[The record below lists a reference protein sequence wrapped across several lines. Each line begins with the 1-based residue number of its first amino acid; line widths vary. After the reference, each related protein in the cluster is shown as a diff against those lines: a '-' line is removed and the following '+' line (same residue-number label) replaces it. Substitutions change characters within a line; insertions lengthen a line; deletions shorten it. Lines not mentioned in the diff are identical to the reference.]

1 MITYVGIF
9 CCWEEKQ
16 MDTQPSLFKL
26 IRSMNKEFYLLS
38 LMLYVF
44 FISWAGCYSL
54 LAVWLKEF
62 FNLSGSEIGFAY
74 AVFSV
79 TALCLSPVYGMI
91 QDKLIL
97 RRHLLAFVGIL
108 LCLAGPYYIFI
119 VEPLLVYNVII
130 GGIAIGLYMGFA
142 FNAGVGALESYTER
156 FGRVA
161 GFEFGHAR
169 TFGALGWAS
178 AVAITGILINIDPHY
193 NFIISS
199 VAGIIFLCLLMLLN
213 TADSYSKQML
223 QSYQSN
229 AQQKASFS
237 ELGRLAKHGGFWAVI
252 VYVLGAS
259 IYNVYDQQFQVFFVS
274 KFEDAAEGTRMYGF
288 LNSTQVF
295 LEAACTF
302 AAPFVV
308 NKIGAKNGLLLAGI
322 IMFIRIGG
330 SGLVDSPLAISGIKL
345 LHAPEVPLVI
355 VSFFKYITTR
365 FNPALSS
372 TVYLVAFI
380 MVSQL
385 ISAALAPIAGYFYD
399 TLGFGETYL
408 MMSVLVL
415 VTTIFSFF
423 LLSNKTLAG
432 TSESNI

>member
-1 MITYVGIF
+1 MSG
-9 CCWEEKQ
+9 K
-16 MDTQPSLFKL
+16 PSFFAVM
-26 IRSMNKEFYLLS
+26 RNMGKEFYLLS
-38 LMLYVF
+38 LMLYFF

-62 FNLSGSEIGFAY
+62 FKLSGSEIGFAY

-97 RRHLLAFVGIL
+97 RRHLLTVIGVL
-108 LCLAGPYYIFI
+108 LCLCGPYYIFV
-119 VEPLLVYNVII
+119 VEPLLRMNVLV
-130 GGIAIGLYMGFA
+130 GGVAIGLYMGFA
-142 FNAGVGALESYTER
+142 FNAGIGALESYTER

-199 VAGIIFLCLLMLLN
+199 VAGVIFLILLVLLN
-213 TADSYSKQML
+213 TANDYSKKML
-223 QSYQSN
+223 NNYESHDQK
-229 AQQKASFS
+229 KASFS
-237 ELGRLAKHGGFWAVI
+237 ELGNLAKHCGFWAVI
-252 VYVLGAS
+252 IYVVGSS
-259 IYNVYDQQFQVFFVS
+259 IYGVYDQQFQVFFVS

-288 LNSTQVF
+288 LNSSQVF

-308 NKIGAKNGLLLAGI
+308 NKIGAKNGLLLAGT

-330 SGLVDSPLAISGIKL
+330 SGLVESPLAISAIKL

-355 VSFFKYITTR
+355 VSFFKYSTTR

-372 TVYLVAFI
+372 TIYLVAFI
-380 MVSQL
+380 MVGQI
-385 ISAALAPIAGYFYD
+385 ISAALAPLAGYFYD
-399 TLGFGETYL
+399 SLGFGDTYL
-408 MMSVLVL
+408 MMSGLVL
-415 VTTIFSFF
+415 VTTILSFF
-423 LLSNKTLAG
+423 LLSNKTLEG

>member
-1 MITYVGIF
+1 MSG
-9 CCWEEKQ
+9 K
-16 MDTQPSLFKL
+16 PSFFAVM
-26 IRSMNKEFYLLS
+26 RNMGKEFYLLS
-38 LMLYVF
+38 LMLYFF

-62 FNLSGSEIGFAY
+62 FKLSGSEIGFAY

-97 RRHLLAFVGIL
+97 RRHLLTVIGVL
-108 LCLAGPYYIFI
+108 LCLCGPYYIFV
-119 VEPLLVYNVII
+119 VEPLLRMNVLV
-130 GGIAIGLYMGFA
+130 GGVAIGLYMGFA
-142 FNAGVGALESYTER
+142 FNAGIGALESYTER

-199 VAGIIFLCLLMLLN
+199 VAGVIFLILLVLLN
-213 TADSYSKQML
+213 TANDYSKKML
-223 QSYQSN
+223 NNYESN
-229 AQQKASFS
+229 DQKKASFS
-237 ELGRLAKHGGFWAVI
+237 ELGNLAKHGGFWAVI
-252 VYVLGAS
+252 IYVVGSS
-259 IYNVYDQQFQVFFVS
+259 IYGVYDQQFQVFFVS

-288 LNSTQVF
+288 LNSSQVF

-308 NKIGAKNGLLLAGI
+308 NKIGAKNGLLLAGT

-330 SGLVDSPLAISGIKL
+330 SGLVESPLAISAIKL

-372 TVYLVAFI
+372 TIYLVAFI
-380 MVSQL
+380 MVGQI
-385 ISAALAPIAGYFYD
+385 ISAALAPLAGFFYD
-399 TLGFGETYL
+399 SLGFGDTYL
-408 MMSVLVL
+408 MMSGLVL
-415 VTTIFSFF
+415 VTTILSFF
-423 LLSNKTLAG
+423 LLSNKTLEG

>member
-1 MITYVGIF
+1 MTG
-9 CCWEEKQ
+9 K
-16 MDTQPSLFKL
+16 PSFFAVM
-26 IRSMNKEFYLLS
+26 RNMGKEFYLLS
-38 LMLYVF
+38 LMLYFF

-62 FNLSGSEIGFAY
+62 FKLSGSEIGFAY

-97 RRHLLAFVGIL
+97 RRHLLTVIGVL
-108 LCLAGPYYIFI
+108 LCLCGPYYIFV
-119 VEPLLVYNVII
+119 VEPLLRMNVLV
-130 GGIAIGLYMGFA
+130 GGVAIGLYMGFA
-142 FNAGVGALESYTER
+142 FNAGIGALESYTER

-199 VAGIIFLCLLMLLN
+199 VAGVIFLILLALLN
-213 TADSYSKQML
+213 TANDYSKKML
-223 QSYQSN
+223 ENYESN
-229 AQQKASFS
+229 DQKKASFS
-237 ELGRLAKHGGFWAVI
+237 ELGNLAKHGGFWAVI
-252 VYVLGAS
+252 IYVVGSS
-259 IYNVYDQQFQVFFVS
+259 IYGVYDQQFQVFFVS

-288 LNSTQVF
+288 LNSSQVF

-308 NKIGAKNGLLLAGI
+308 NKIGAKNGLLLAGT

-330 SGLVDSPLAISGIKL
+330 SGLVESPLAISAIKL

-372 TVYLVAFI
+372 TIYLVAFI
-380 MVSQL
+380 MVGQI
-385 ISAALAPIAGYFYD
+385 ISAALSPIAGYFYD
-399 TLGFGETYL
+399 SMGFGNTYL
-408 MMSVLVL
+408 MMSGLVL
-415 VTTIFSFF
+415 VTTILSFF
-423 LLSNKTLAG
+423 LLSNKTLEG

>member
-1 MITYVGIF
+1 MG
-9 CCWEEKQ
+9 
-16 MDTQPSLFKL
+16 
-26 IRSMNKEFYLLS
+26 KEFYLLS
-38 LMLYVF
+38 LMLYFF

-62 FNLSGSEIGFAY
+62 FKLSGSEIGFAY

-97 RRHLLAFVGIL
+97 RRHLLTVIGVL
-108 LCLAGPYYIFI
+108 LCLCGPYYIFV
-119 VEPLLVYNVII
+119 VEPLLRMNVLV
-130 GGIAIGLYMGFA
+130 GGVAIGLYMGFA
-142 FNAGVGALESYTER
+142 FNAGIGALESYTER

-199 VAGIIFLCLLMLLN
+199 VAGIIFLILLVLLN
-213 TADSYSKQML
+213 TANDYSKKML
-223 QSYQSN
+223 NNYESN
-229 AQQKASFS
+229 DQKKASFS
-237 ELGRLAKHGGFWAVI
+237 ELGNLAKHGGFWAVI
-252 VYVLGAS
+252 IYVVGSS
-259 IYNVYDQQFQVFFVS
+259 IYGVYDQQFQVFFVS

-288 LNSTQVF
+288 LNSSQVF

-308 NKIGAKNGLLLAGI
+308 NKIGAKNGLLLAGT

-330 SGLVDSPLAISGIKL
+330 SGLVESPLAISAIKL

-372 TVYLVAFI
+372 TIYLVAFI
-380 MVSQL
+380 MVGQI
-385 ISAALAPIAGYFYD
+385 ISAALAPLAGYFYD
-399 TLGFGETYL
+399 SLGFGDTYL
-408 MMSVLVL
+408 MMSGLVL
-415 VTTIFSFF
+415 VTTILSFF
-423 LLSNKTLAG
+423 LLSNKTLEG

>member
-1 MITYVGIF
+1 MTG
-9 CCWEEKQ
+9 K
-16 MDTQPSLFKL
+16 PSFFAVM
-26 IRSMNKEFYLLS
+26 RNMGKEFYLLS
-38 LMLYVF
+38 LMLYFF

-62 FNLSGSEIGFAY
+62 FKLSGSEIGFAY

-97 RRHLLAFVGIL
+97 RRHLLTVIGVL
-108 LCLAGPYYIFI
+108 LCLCGPYYIFV
-119 VEPLLVYNVII
+119 VEPLLRMNVLV
-130 GGIAIGLYMGFA
+130 GGVAIGLYMGFA
-142 FNAGVGALESYTER
+142 FNAGIGALESYTER

-199 VAGIIFLCLLMLLN
+199 IAGVIFLILLVLLN
-213 TADSYSKQML
+213 TANDYSKKML
-223 QSYQSN
+223 DNYENNDQK
-229 AQQKASFS
+229 KASFS
-237 ELGRLAKHGGFWAVI
+237 ELGNLAKHGGFWAVI
-252 VYVLGAS
+252 IYVVGSS
-259 IYNVYDQQFQVFFVS
+259 IYGVYDQQFQVFFVS

-288 LNSTQVF
+288 LNSSQVF

-308 NKIGAKNGLLLAGI
+308 NKIGAKNGLLLAGT

-330 SGLVDSPLAISGIKL
+330 SGLVESPLAISAIKL

-372 TVYLVAFI
+372 TIYLVAFI
-380 MVSQL
+380 MVGQI
-385 ISAALAPIAGYFYD
+385 ISAALSPIAGYFYD
-399 TLGFGETYL
+399 SMGFGDTYL
-408 MMSVLVL
+408 MMSGLVL
-415 VTTIFSFF
+415 VTTILSFF
-423 LLSNKTLAG
+423 LLSNKTLEG

>member
-1 MITYVGIF
+1 MSG
-9 CCWEEKQ
+9 K
-16 MDTQPSLFKL
+16 PSFFAVM
-26 IRSMNKEFYLLS
+26 RNMGKEFYLLS
-38 LMLYVF
+38 LMLYFF

-62 FNLSGSEIGFAY
+62 FKLSGSEIGFAY

-97 RRHLLAFVGIL
+97 RRHLLTVIGVL
-108 LCLAGPYYIFI
+108 LCLCGPYYIFV
-119 VEPLLVYNVII
+119 VEPLLRMNVLV
-130 GGIAIGLYMGFA
+130 GGVAIGLYMGFA
-142 FNAGVGALESYTER
+142 FNAGIGALESYTER

-199 VAGIIFLCLLMLLN
+199 VAGVIFLILLVLLN
-213 TADSYSKQML
+213 TANDYSKKML
-223 QSYQSN
+223 ENYESN
-229 AQQKASFS
+229 DQKKASFS
-237 ELGRLAKHGGFWAVI
+237 ELGNLAKHGGFWAVI
-252 VYVLGAS
+252 IYVVGSS
-259 IYNVYDQQFQVFFVS
+259 IYGVYDQQFQVFFVS

-288 LNSTQVF
+288 LNSSQVF

-308 NKIGAKNGLLLAGI
+308 NKIGAKNGLLLAGT

-330 SGLVDSPLAISGIKL
+330 SGLVESPLAISAIKL

-372 TVYLVAFI
+372 TIYLVAFI
-380 MVSQL
+380 MVGQI
-385 ISAALAPIAGYFYD
+385 ISAALSPIAGYFYD
-399 TLGFGETYL
+399 SMGFGNTYL
-408 MMSVLVL
+408 MMSGVVL
-415 VTTIFSFF
+415 VTTILSFF
-423 LLSNKTLAG
+423 LLSNKTLEG

>member
-1 MITYVGIF
+1 MSG
-9 CCWEEKQ
+9 K
-16 MDTQPSLFKL
+16 PSFFAVM
-26 IRSMNKEFYLLS
+26 RNMGKEFYLLS
-38 LMLYVF
+38 LMLYFF
-44 FISWAGCYSL
+44 FISWAGCFSL

-62 FNLSGSEIGFAY
+62 FKLSGSEIGFTY
-74 AVFSV
+74 SVFSV

-97 RRHLLAFVGIL
+97 RRHLLTVIGVL
-108 LCLAGPYYIFI
+108 LCLCGPYYIFI
-119 VEPLLVYNVII
+119 VEPLLRTNVLV
-130 GGIAIGLYMGFA
+130 GGVSIGLYMGFA
-142 FNAGVGALESYTER
+142 FNAGIGALESYTER

-199 VAGIIFLCLLMLLN
+199 VAGVIFLILLMLLN
-213 TADSYSKQML
+213 TANDYSKKML
-223 QSYQSN
+223 DNYQN
-229 AQQKASFS
+229 NDQKKASFS
-237 ELGRLAKHGGFWAVI
+237 ELGNLAKHGGFWALI

-259 IYNVYDQQFQVFFVS
+259 IYGVYDQQFQVFFVS
-274 KFEDAAEGTRMYGF
+274 KFEDAAEGARMYGF

-295 LEAACTF
+295 LEAAFTF
-302 AAPFVV
+302 AAPFIV
-308 NKIGAKNGLLLAGI
+308 NKIGAKNGLLLAGT

-330 SGLVDSPLAISGIKL
+330 SGLVESPLAISAIKL

-380 MVSQL
+380 MVGQ
-385 ISAALAPIAGYFYD
+385 IIAAALSPIAGYFYD
-399 TLGFGETYL
+399 SMGFGDTYL
-408 MMSVLVL
+408 MMSGLVL
-415 VTTIFSFF
+415 VTTILSFF
-423 LLSNKTLAG
+423 LLSNKTLEG

>member
-1 MITYVGIF
+1 MSG
-9 CCWEEKQ
+9 K
-16 MDTQPSLFKL
+16 PSFFAVM
-26 IRSMNKEFYLLS
+26 RNMGKEFYLLS
-38 LMLYVF
+38 LMLYFF

-62 FNLSGSEIGFAY
+62 FKLSGSEIGFAY

-97 RRHLLAFVGIL
+97 RRHLLTVIGVL
-108 LCLAGPYYIFI
+108 LCLCGPYYIFV
-119 VEPLLVYNVII
+119 VEPLLRMNVLV
-130 GGIAIGLYMGFA
+130 GGVAIGLYMGFA
-142 FNAGVGALESYTER
+142 FNAGIGALESYTER

-199 VAGIIFLCLLMLLN
+199 VAGVIFLILLVLLN
-213 TADSYSKQML
+213 TANDYSKKML
-223 QSYQSN
+223 NNYESN
-229 AQQKASFS
+229 DQKKASFS
-237 ELGRLAKHGGFWAVI
+237 ELGNLAKHGGFWAVI
-252 VYVLGAS
+252 IYVVGSS
-259 IYNVYDQQFQVFFVS
+259 IYGVYDQQFQVFFVS

-288 LNSTQVF
+288 LNSSQVF

-308 NKIGAKNGLLLAGI
+308 NKIGAKNGLLLAGT

-330 SGLVDSPLAISGIKL
+330 SGLVESPLAISAIKL

-372 TVYLVAFI
+372 TIYLVAFI
-380 MVSQL
+380 MVGQI
-385 ISAALAPIAGYFYD
+385 ISAALSPIAGYFYD
-399 TLGFGETYL
+399 SMGFGDTYL
-408 MMSVLVL
+408 MMSVIVL
-415 VTTIFSFF
+415 ITTILSFF
-423 LLSNKTLAG
+423 LLSNKTLEG

>member
-1 MITYVGIF
+1 MSG
-9 CCWEEKQ
+9 K
-16 MDTQPSLFKL
+16 PSFFAVM
-26 IRSMNKEFYLLS
+26 RNMGKEFYLLS
-38 LMLYVF
+38 LMLYFF

-62 FNLSGSEIGFAY
+62 FKLSGSEIGFAY

-97 RRHLLAFVGIL
+97 RRHLLTVIGVL
-108 LCLAGPYYIFI
+108 LCLCGPYYIFV
-119 VEPLLVYNVII
+119 VEPLLRMNVLV
-130 GGIAIGLYMGFA
+130 GGVAIGLYMGFA
-142 FNAGVGALESYTER
+142 FNAGIGALESYTER

-169 TFGALGWAS
+169 TSGALGWAS

-199 VAGIIFLCLLMLLN
+199 VAGVIFLILLALLN
-213 TADSYSKQML
+213 TANDYSKKML
-223 QSYQSN
+223 ENYENNDQK
-229 AQQKASFS
+229 KASFS
-237 ELGRLAKHGGFWAVI
+237 ELGNLAKHGGFWAVI
-252 VYVLGAS
+252 IYVVGSS
-259 IYNVYDQQFQVFFVS
+259 IYGVYDQQFQVFFVS

-288 LNSTQVF
+288 LNSSQVF

-308 NKIGAKNGLLLAGI
+308 NKIGAKNGLLLAGT

-330 SGLVDSPLAISGIKL
+330 SGLVESPLAISAIKL

-372 TVYLVAFI
+372 TIYLVAFI
-380 MVSQL
+380 MVGQI
-385 ISAALAPIAGYFYD
+385 ISAALSPIAGYFYD
-399 TLGFGETYL
+399 SMGFGNTYL
-408 MMSVLVL
+408 MMSGVVL
-415 VTTIFSFF
+415 VTTILSFF
-423 LLSNKTLAG
+423 LLSNKTLEG

>member
-1 MITYVGIF
+1 MSG
-9 CCWEEKQ
+9 K
-16 MDTQPSLFKL
+16 PSFFAVM
-26 IRSMNKEFYLLS
+26 RNMGKEFYLLS
-38 LMLYVF
+38 LMLYFF

-62 FNLSGSEIGFAY
+62 FKLSGSEIGFAY

-97 RRHLLAFVGIL
+97 RRHLLTVIGVL
-108 LCLAGPYYIFI
+108 LCLCGPYYIFV
-119 VEPLLVYNVII
+119 VEPLLRMNVLV
-130 GGIAIGLYMGFA
+130 GGVAIGLYMGFA

-199 VAGIIFLCLLMLLN
+199 VAGVIFLILLVLLN
-213 TADSYSKQML
+213 TANDYSKKML
-223 QSYQSN
+223 NNYESN
-229 AQQKASFS
+229 DQKKASFS
-237 ELGRLAKHGGFWAVI
+237 ELGNLAKHGGFWAVI
-252 VYVLGAS
+252 IYVVGSS
-259 IYNVYDQQFQVFFVS
+259 IYGVYDQQFQVFFVS

-288 LNSTQVF
+288 LNSSQVF

-308 NKIGAKNGLLLAGI
+308 NKIGAKNGLLLAGT

-330 SGLVDSPLAISGIKL
+330 SGLVESPLAISAIKL

-372 TVYLVAFI
+372 TIYLVAFI
-380 MVSQL
+380 MVGQI
-385 ISAALAPIAGYFYD
+385 ISAALAPLAGYFYD
-399 TLGFGETYL
+399 SLGFSDTYL
-408 MMSVLVL
+408 MMSGLVL
-415 VTTIFSFF
+415 VTTILSFF
-423 LLSNKTLAG
+423 LLSNKTLEG

>member
-1 MITYVGIF
+1 MSG
-9 CCWEEKQ
+9 K
-16 MDTQPSLFKL
+16 PSFFAVM
-26 IRSMNKEFYLLS
+26 RNMGKEFYLLS
-38 LMLYVF
+38 LMLYFF

-62 FNLSGSEIGFAY
+62 FKLSGSEIGFAY

-97 RRHLLAFVGIL
+97 RRHLLTVIGVL
-108 LCLAGPYYIFI
+108 LCLCGPYYIFV
-119 VEPLLVYNVII
+119 VEPLLRMNVLV
-130 GGIAIGLYMGFA
+130 GSVAIGLYMGFA
-142 FNAGVGALESYTER
+142 FNAGIGALESYTER

-199 VAGIIFLCLLMLLN
+199 VAGVIFLILLVLLN
-213 TADSYSKQML
+213 TANDYSKKML
-223 QSYQSN
+223 NNYESN
-229 AQQKASFS
+229 DQKKASFS
-237 ELGRLAKHGGFWAVI
+237 ELGNLAKHGGFWAVI
-252 VYVLGAS
+252 IYVVGAS
-259 IYNVYDQQFQVFFVS
+259 IYGVYDQQFQVFFVS

-288 LNSTQVF
+288 LNSSQVF

-308 NKIGAKNGLLLAGI
+308 NKIGAKNGLLLAGT

-330 SGLVDSPLAISGIKL
+330 SGLVESPLAISAIKL

-372 TVYLVAFI
+372 TIYLVAFI
-380 MVSQL
+380 MVGQI
-385 ISAALAPIAGYFYD
+385 ISAALAPLAGYFYD
-399 TLGFGETYL
+399 SLGFGDTYL
-408 MMSVLVL
+408 MMSGLVL
-415 VTTIFSFF
+415 VTTILSFF
-423 LLSNKTLAG
+423 LLSNKTLEG

>member
-1 MITYVGIF
+1 MSG
-9 CCWEEKQ
+9 K
-16 MDTQPSLFKL
+16 PSFFAVM
-26 IRSMNKEFYLLS
+26 RNMGKEFYLLS
-38 LMLYVF
+38 LMLYFF

-62 FNLSGSEIGFAY
+62 FKLSGSEIGFAY

-97 RRHLLAFVGIL
+97 RRHLLTVIGVL
-108 LCLAGPYYIFI
+108 LCLCGPYYIFV
-119 VEPLLVYNVII
+119 VEPLLRMNVLV
-130 GGIAIGLYMGFA
+130 GGVAIGLYMGFA
-142 FNAGVGALESYTER
+142 FNAGIGALESYTER

-199 VAGIIFLCLLMLLN
+199 VAGVIFLILLVLLN
-213 TADSYSKQML
+213 TANDYSKKML
-223 QSYQSN
+223 NNYESN
-229 AQQKASFS
+229 DQKKASFS
-237 ELGRLAKHGGFWAVI
+237 ELGNLAKHGGFWAVI
-252 VYVLGAS
+252 IYVVGSS
-259 IYNVYDQQFQVFFVS
+259 IYGVYDQQFQVFFVS

-288 LNSTQVF
+288 LNSSQVF

-308 NKIGAKNGLLLAGI
+308 NKIGAKNGLLLAGT

-330 SGLVDSPLAISGIKL
+330 SGLVESPLAISAIKL

-372 TVYLVAFI
+372 TIYLVAFI
-380 MVSQL
+380 MVGQI
-385 ISAALAPIAGYFYD
+385 ISAALAPLAGYFYD
-399 TLGFGETYL
+399 SLGFGDTYL
-408 MMSVLVL
+408 MMSGLVL
-415 VTTIFSFF
+415 VTTILSFF
-423 LLSNKTLAG
+423 LLSNKTLEG

>member
-1 MITYVGIF
+1 MSG
-9 CCWEEKQ
+9 K
-16 MDTQPSLFKL
+16 PSFFAVM
-26 IRSMNKEFYLLS
+26 RNMGKEFYLLS
-38 LMLYVF
+38 LMLYFF

-62 FNLSGSEIGFAY
+62 FKLSGSEIGFAY

-97 RRHLLAFVGIL
+97 RRHLLTVIGVL
-108 LCLAGPYYIFI
+108 LCLCGPYYIFV
-119 VEPLLVYNVII
+119 VEPLLRMNVLV
-130 GGIAIGLYMGFA
+130 GGVAIGLYMGFA
-142 FNAGVGALESYTER
+142 FNAGIGALESYTER

-199 VAGIIFLCLLMLLN
+199 VAGVIFLILLVLLN
-213 TADSYSKQML
+213 TANDYSKKML
-223 QSYQSN
+223 DNYENNDQK
-229 AQQKASFS
+229 KASFS
-237 ELGRLAKHGGFWAVI
+237 ELGNLAKHGGFWAVI
-252 VYVLGAS
+252 IYVVGSS
-259 IYNVYDQQFQVFFVS
+259 IYGVYDQQFQVFFVS

-288 LNSTQVF
+288 LNSSQVF

-308 NKIGAKNGLLLAGI
+308 NKIGAKNGLLLAGT

-330 SGLVDSPLAISGIKL
+330 SGLVESPLAISAIKL

-372 TVYLVAFI
+372 TIYLVAFI
-380 MVSQL
+380 MVGQI
-385 ISAALAPIAGYFYD
+385 ISAALSPIAGYFYD
-399 TLGFGETYL
+399 SMGFGNTYL
-408 MMSVLVL
+408 MMSGLVL
-415 VTTIFSFF
+415 VTTILSFF
-423 LLSNKTLAG
+423 LLSNKTLEG